1 MKEELEYS
9 LKRFKDAFVK
19 LKEGS
24 VRAKLELEIDGVI
37 QRFEF
42 TFELLWKTLR
52 IFLKEQGVDVKTPK
66 DCLKEAFRLGWL
78 KEEQIFIQMLEDRNE
93 TSHVYE
99 EKKAREIFARI
110 KSQYVA
116 LIGSVVEDL
125 VQRLKKIKY

>member
-9 LKRFKDAFVK
+9 LKRLRGAFVK

-24 VRAKLELEIDGVI
+24 ASAKLELEIDGVI

-52 IFLKEQGVDVKTPK
+52 IFLKEQGVDAKTPK

-78 KEEQIFIQMLEDRNE
+78 KEEQIFVQMLDDRNE

-99 EKKAREIFARI
+99 EKEAREIFARI
-110 KSQYVA
+110 KEKYVA
-116 LIGSVVEDL
+116 LIGSVADDL
-125 VQRLKKIKY
+125 AQRLKK